1 MLLIIGIMYQLV
13 LPAFSAPDEDTHF
26 ASAYRLSNRMMKKQ
40 ETDAKGYT
48 VMREEDRKGQTYT
61 YGEKE
66 FAGYYRK
73 MFSTE
78 KVDSQ
83 TVSYTRK
90 KAEQTVPFPVY
101 LAPACGITI
110 ARLLHWN
117 GVWTD

>member
-66 FAGYYRK
+66 FAGYYQIGRA
-73 MFSTE
+73 SCRE
-78 KVDSQ
+78 RV
-83 TVSYTRK
+83 
-90 KAEQTVPFPVY
+90 
-101 LAPACGITI
+101 
-110 ARLLHWN
+110 
-117 GVWTD
+117 